1 MTEHNQSNGSANVE
15 GYPTAEERQ
24 ALLDLLS
31 SSGEKLLSALSLH
44 AQLPQPTLSA
54 SGVWSPAQIAEH
66 VMLTDAALLNA
77 VKKALA
83 LPVREDWQAATLGK
97 GDLLRSVA
105 TVSFKVEASATLC
118 PTANLDLI
126 ATIARYKQH
135 LQELREFFEGQ
146 TAPMHAHL
154 LPHSFFGDLSAYQ
167 WGEFLGYHT
176 LRHVGQMDKLA
187 G

>member
-1 MTEHNQSNGSANVE
+1 MTEQSQSNGSASME
-15 GYPTAEERQ
+15 GYPTMEERQ

-44 AQLPQPTLSA
+44 AQHPQKTPSE
-54 SGVWSPAQIAEH
+54 SGAWSPAQIAEH

-105 TVSFKVEASATLC
+105 TVTTKVEASAYLC
-118 PTANLDLI
+118 PAANLDLI

-135 LQELREFFEGQ
+135 LQELRSFLEGQ
-146 TAPMHAHL
+146 TGPMHAHL
-154 LPHSFFGDLSAYQ
+154 LPHNFFGDLSAYQ
-167 WGEFLGYHT
+167 WGQFLGYHT
-176 LRHVGQMDKLA
+176 LRHVGQMEDWSK
-187 G
+187 